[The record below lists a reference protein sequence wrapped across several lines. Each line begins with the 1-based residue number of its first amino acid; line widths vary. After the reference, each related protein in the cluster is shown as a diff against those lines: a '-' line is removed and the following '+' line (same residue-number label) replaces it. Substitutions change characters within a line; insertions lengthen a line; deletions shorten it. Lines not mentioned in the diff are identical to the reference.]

1 MKARRGTGVARC
13 SVVWG
18 LLWSALASGSTL
30 ESTAFDFAGAQYH
43 YRFSARLAAPTPA
56 VRAVV
61 NDVDQL
67 AQTNDSI
74 RLSRVLSTN
83 PDGSWVRQLRLR
95 QCVLVFCFDI
105 DFVERV
111 EEAPNGDLRTSVLPG
126 RGNFRQGETV
136 WQITPLAD
144 GGTRMVMESRQEPD
158 FWIPPVIGPLIMKR
172 TFTREVEET
181 IVNIERLARAHAE
194 LR

>member
-1 MKARRGTGVARC
+1 MSARHRTGVARC
-13 SVVWG
+13 SLFGWV
-18 LLWSALASGSTL
+18 LWSSLASGSTL
-30 ESTAFDFAGAQYH
+30 ESTRFDFAGTQYH
-43 YRFSARLAAPTPA
+43 YRFSARIAAPMPA

-67 AQTNDSI
+67 ARTNDSI
-74 RLSRVLSTN
+74 RISRVLSRN
-83 PDGSWVRQLRLR
+83 ADGSWVRQLRLR

-105 DFVERV
+105 DFVELV
-111 EEAPNGDLRTSVLPG
+111 QEEPNGDLRTRVLPG
-126 RGNFRQGETV
+126 RGNFRQGDTV
-136 WQITPLAD
+136 WQLTPLTD
-144 GGTRMVMESRQEPD
+144 GTTRMVMESRQEPD

-172 TFTREVEET
+172 TFTHEVEET